1 MYKYLVAILY
11 GSKNKK
17 IIVCLSK
24 MNERAQS
31 VSKAKPAL
39 SDKFYSDSGEEEEDE
54 EDEEEGSD
62 SSSEDSSSSSEG

>member
-54 EDEEEGSD
+54 EEGSD